1 MMTAMCD
8 PMATLT
14 MKAFEQADL
23 NELVKGEDVR
33 LLERVGPLVLDQSVT
48 LDLASV
54 ERIDAAGITALLT
67 LYRNAKDSGH
77 CFKVTNVS
85 AHVAHIL
92 AIVGLDR
99 FLLSH
104 NAVTNSQYDPR
115 TRRPAA

>member
-1 MMTAMCD
+1 MTMAMCE
-8 PMATLT
+8 PMAALT

-23 NELVKGEDVR
+23 NELVRGQDVR
-33 LLERVGPLVLDQSVT
+33 LLERVGPVVLDRSVT
-48 LDLASV
+48 LDLTSV

-77 CFKVTNVS
+77 CFTVTNAS
-85 AHVAHIL
+85 AHVAQIL

-104 NAVTNSQYDPR
+104 NAVKNPQYG
-115 TRRPAA
+115 TRMQRPAA